1 MLPLFG
7 VIQFFRSS
15 LVHVA
20 VFVVALEMESAIF
33 FSPSFVT
40 FQFGVNCRVKES
52 ALSISLI
59 LVSSIVWLRL
69 CLF

>member
-1 MLPLFG
+1 
-7 VIQFFRSS
+7 
-15 LVHVA
+15 VHVA

-40 FQFGVNCRVKES
+40 FQFGANCRVKES